1 MEVVIELEEKRQD
14 VSIIAGKRGRSYIV
28 VRHRIR
34 FATVPCFSW
43 SKATL
48 HGINVRSK
56 STHNIFGKALTKVR
70 AKKLL
75 YILLKSSSLQFR
87 HLE

>member
-14 VSIIAGKRGRSYIV
+14 VSMIAGKRGRSYIV
-28 VRHRIR
+28 VRDRIR
-34 FATVPCFSW
+34 LATVPCFSW

-48 HGINVRSK
+48 QGINVRSK
-56 STHNIFGKALTKVR
+56 STRNIFGKGLTKVL

-75 YILLKSSSLQFR
+75 YILLKSSSL
-87 HLE
+87 